1 MEFQKLDKIYTYIK
15 NDELDQLIT
24 FNSQDID
31 LVIEMRFPNKI
42 LETKKRLCDY
52 RIHSKQ
58 FRNKTINKFK
68 VCAITGISHS
78 ICEAAHILPYSKC
91 KDFEKDDEFN
101 SILLSAN
108 MHKSFDKNYFTIDSD
123 TCKIKILF
131 DNIIKD
137 NINSLS
143 SLDIECI
150 NGKYIQELDNARSKN
165 YIKCRNIIYS

>member
-1 MEFQKLDKIYTYIK
+1 MEFQKFDKIYTYIK
-15 NDELDQLIT
+15 NDELNKLALY
-24 FNSQDID
+24 NSQDID

-42 LETKKRLCDY
+42 IETKKRLCDY

-58 FRNKTINKFK
+58 FRDKTINKFK

-91 KDFEKDDEFN
+91 NDFEKDDEFN

-108 MHKSFDKNYFTIDSD
+108 MHKSFDKNYFTIDYE

-131 DNIIKD
+131 ENIRKD

-143 SLDIECI
+143 SLDLEGI
-150 NGKYIQELDNARSKN
+150 NGRYIKELNNLRSKN
-165 YIKCRNIIYS
+165 YIKYRNIIYS